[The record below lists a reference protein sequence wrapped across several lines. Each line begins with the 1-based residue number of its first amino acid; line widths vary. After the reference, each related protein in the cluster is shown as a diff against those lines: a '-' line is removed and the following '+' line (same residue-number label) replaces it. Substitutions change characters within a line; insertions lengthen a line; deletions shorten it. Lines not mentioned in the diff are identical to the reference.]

1 MQHRDP
7 YVSQSYLRHAEE
19 QEERRKRGKAGKE
32 GSSAST
38 TASTCIRADTRWR
51 AATQTH
57 HARSACARP
66 TRRMGPEADA
76 EWPPESECSGKSST
90 DGSAHSHARMPSLR
104 TGRGLAELQ
113 SGREREGSGDIAHRR
128 RMPRAALRETQR
140 DGSAP
145 RLDDAEVLRPTGIR
159 REEASSVARL
169 RGRYGRVV
177 ATGSGEGPNDRET
190 ARELRLRE
198 YRNA

>member
-1 MQHRDP
+1 
-7 YVSQSYLRHAEE
+7 
-19 QEERRKRGKAGKE
+19 
-32 GSSAST
+32 
-38 TASTCIRADTRWR
+38 
-51 AATQTH
+51 
-57 HARSACARP
+57 
-66 TRRMGPEADA
+66 
-76 EWPPESECSGKSST
+76 
-90 DGSAHSHARMPSLR
+90 MPSLR

-113 SGREREGSGDIAHRR
+113 KGREREESSDTAHRR

-198 YRNA
+198 

>member
-7 YVSQSYLRHAEE
+7 CVSQSYLRHAEE

-104 TGRGLAELQ
+104 TRRGLASLQ
-113 SGREREGSGDIAHRR
+113 SGCERETASGTTRR
-128 RMPRAALRETQR
+128 RRVPRPALREAQR
-140 DGSAP
+140 DGSSA
-145 RLDDAEVLRPTGIR
+145 RLDHAEVLRPTRVRGA
-159 REEASSVARL
+159 EARSVAGL
-169 RGRYGRVV
+169 RRGHGRMAAAR
-177 ATGSGEGPNDRET
+177 GSEEPSDRDA

-198 YRNA
+198 

>member
-7 YVSQSYLRHAEE
+7 CVSQSHCGMPKE
-19 QEERRKRGKAGKE
+19 QEETLICSEIGKE
-32 GSSAST
+32 GSSARAAT
-38 TASTCIRADTRWR
+38 NARIRANARWR
-51 AATQTH
+51 ATAQNH
-57 HARSACARP
+57 HTRPACARP
-66 TRRMGPEADA
+66 ARRLGPKADA
-76 EWPPESECSGKSST
+76 EWPRRGERGSRSST
-90 DGSAHSHARMPSLR
+90 EGSTHAHTRMPSLR

-113 SGREREGSGDIAHRR
+113 KGREREESGDTAHRR

-177 ATGSGEGPNDRET
+177 ATGSGEGPNDREA

-198 YRNA
+198 

>member
-7 YVSQSYLRHAEE
+7 YASQSYLRHAEE

-104 TGRGLAELQ
+104 TRRGLASLQ
-113 SGREREGSGDIAHRR
+113 SGCERETASGTTRR
-128 RMPRAALRETQR
+128 RRVPRPALREAQR

-145 RLDDAEVLRPTGIR
+145 RHDHAEVLQPTRIR
-159 REEASSVARL
+159 CEEARGMARL
-169 RGRYGRVV
+169 RGGHGRVV
-177 ATGSGEGPNDRET
+177 AAGSSEGQNDREI

-198 YRNA
+198 